1 MSCATLL
8 MGLHA
13 WDLYEVDALSV
24 PLNFVL

>member
-1 MSCATLL
+1 MSCETLL
-8 MGLHA
+8 IVIHA